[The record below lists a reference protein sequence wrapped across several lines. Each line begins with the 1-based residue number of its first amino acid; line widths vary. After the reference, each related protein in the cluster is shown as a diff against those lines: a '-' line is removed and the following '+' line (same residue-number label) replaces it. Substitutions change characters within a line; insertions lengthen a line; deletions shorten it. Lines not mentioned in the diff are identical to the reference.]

1 MLQKQHKWCRSD
13 QKSCRCLGCIYISK
27 LNSVWLITACIMR
40 VDFLSSQPTEAA
52 RVAASA
58 TGGSS
63 ETDSLKCPAE
73 QTAAKREA

>member
-1 MLQKQHKWCRSD
+1 
-13 QKSCRCLGCIYISK
+13 
-27 LNSVWLITACIMR
+27 MR

-73 QTAAKREA
+73 QTAAKKGGVKGFVASSTRLFMTDEIFSSTVAHRRVGATSDIA